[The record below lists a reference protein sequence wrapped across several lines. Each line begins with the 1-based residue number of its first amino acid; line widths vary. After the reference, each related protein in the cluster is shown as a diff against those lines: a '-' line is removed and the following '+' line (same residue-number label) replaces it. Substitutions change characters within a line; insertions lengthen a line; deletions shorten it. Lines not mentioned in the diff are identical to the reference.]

1 MLMGLA
7 IECALSRAERQN
19 MLINDFHLTP
29 MQSTALHF
37 FWTEKYKK
45 NQNERGAKIF
55 SALHVNEHVWLTLSV
70 CCEAIFTM
78 LDIYVLGN
86 LIIKLGFCK
95 KSFSLSSL
103 WHFAALHHLHLV
115 CISFAH
121 NFQIIIIKEKPLQ
134 QITLNLK
141 VTYVY
146 EKKHQN
152 LH

>member
-19 MLINDFHLTP
+19 MLINDLHLTP

-45 NQNERGAKIF
+45 NQKRKRCKNIF
-55 SALHVNEHVWLTLSV
+55 CTSCQCACMTDLV
-70 CCEAIFTM
+70 CLLWGNFY
-78 LDIYVLGN
+78 YVGYLCFR
-86 LIIKLGFCK
+86 KFDRKTRFCK

-134 QITLNLK
+134 QITLNLR
-141 VTYVY
+141 VTYVC
-146 EKKHQN
+146 EKKHPN